1 MSLFIPLQLN
11 MEATVMLPRVGG
23 LINNGGR
30 QWFPNCASP
39 ALGFPRGTDGI
50 TEKKQVSGFPHS
62 HACYHPVRA
71 TLLSSVLSA
80 RLEVG
85 GFPQVRFHEKKAAV
99 GEKHKALKGRSNR
112 AEALVQTHSAVDWTV
127 VPTSSTY

>member
-39 ALGFPRGTDGI
+39 ALGFPRGTDGK

-80 RLEVG
+80 RLEEG
-85 GFPQVRFHEKKAAV
+85 RFPQVRFHEKKAAE
-99 GEKHKALKGRSNR
+99 GEKHKALKGRRVRGLRLWSR
-112 AEALVQTHSAVDWTV
+112 HIQLLTGQ
-127 VPTSSTY
+127 